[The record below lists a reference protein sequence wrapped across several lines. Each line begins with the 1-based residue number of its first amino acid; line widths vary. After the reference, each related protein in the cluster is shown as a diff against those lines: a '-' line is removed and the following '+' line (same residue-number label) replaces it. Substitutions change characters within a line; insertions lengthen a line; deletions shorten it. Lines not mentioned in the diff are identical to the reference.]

1 MKLTIR
7 NFKKTAF
14 ITFSLA
20 VLLLF
25 SWSSY
30 KVALKLAKY
39 LPAPYQAV
47 LNKAHFKTK
56 TLVANIT
63 DAFYPKTYLHSYSR
77 KKLKQLNL
85 LMSRADINNLQ
96 ADAKKSLE
104 IGYHD
109 KQTAN
114 TQQITLVYDQVQIP
128 TRISFHGGGAN
139 NFIYNKTDYNL
150 KLLDNH
156 SINNINNFNLF
167 NSSIHDW
174 LIPLLAN
181 NLAKNL
187 NLRFNNQEPVVVK
200 LNNKNHGIYILEEKI
215 NQNFLNRRGLT
226 EAKVIKLKDETRLPH
241 RVNPVALN
249 AHHLSG
255 FDFTIANVD
264 PIDDPITLYQLD
276 QFFKAIQS
284 QDVDQIIKFV
294 NLDYLA
300 RYDAYREFLG
310 INHDAA
316 GDNQVFYYQPQD
328 QKFYPVVRNEGDLN
342 RLQLQGGT
350 TLKSFNFYD
359 PHLAD
364 QYDYPRLFLLLHDNS
379 RFRQLKYKYLY
390 QLVSQYPQLKTE
402 FNNLYDQYADI
413 FIYDTSD
420 EASVRNKKKLFK
432 NYLNIIDH
440 NYNLIKKQLEFNQLA
455 VSLINQPGQ
464 VTIEIIPDAV
474 APIEITSFQ
483 LEFDSLPPINI
494 TDTVN
499 QGIIIAKFS
508 DDYDLLST
516 TYSFTIDT
524 PAPVSSMI
532 VKAKNQTTTQPIKS
546 IHTAI
551 ATKE

>member
-1 MKLTIR
+1 MKLTIK
-7 NFKKTAF
+7 NPKKLTLFLLGLIAF
-14 ITFSLA
+14 
-20 VLLLF
+20 LF
-25 SWSSY
+25 LSWSGY
-30 KVALKLAKY
+30 KLALTKAKY
-39 LPAPYQAV
+39 LPLSSRQFLAQ
-47 LNKAHFKTK
+47 AHFQAKEVT
-56 TLVANIT
+56 ANLA
-63 DAFYPKTYLHSYSR
+63 DAFHLKTYLHPYSR

-114 TQQITLVYDQVQIP
+114 TQQITLVYDQTQIP

-139 NFIYNKTDYNL
+139 NYIFNKTDYNL

-167 NSSIHDW
+167 NSSIHNW
-174 LIPLLAN
+174 LTPLLAN

-187 NLRFNNQEPVVVK
+187 NLRFNNQEPVTVK
-200 LNNKNHGIYILEEKI
+200 LNNKYHGIYILEEKI
-215 NQNFLNRRGLT
+215 NQGFLNRRGLT
-226 EAKVIKLKDETRLPH
+226 QAKIIKLKDETRLPH
-241 RVNPVALN
+241 RINPVALN

-255 FDFTIANVD
+255 FDFSIANVD
-264 PIDDPITLYQLD
+264 PIDDPIVLYQLD

-284 QDVDQIIKFV
+284 QNIDQIIKFV

-316 GDNQVFYYQPQD
+316 GDNQIFYYQPQD

-342 RLQLQGGT
+342 RLQRQGGT
-350 TLKSFNFYD
+350 TLKSYNSYNS
-359 PHLAD
+359 HLED
-364 QYDYPRLFLLLHDNS
+364 QYDYPRLFLLLHHNS
-379 RFRQLKYKYLY
+379 QFRQLKYKYLY

-440 NYNLIKKQLEFNQLA
+440 NYNLIKQQLEFNQLA

-474 APIEITSFQ
+474 VPIEITSFQ
-483 LEFDSLPPINI
+483 LEFDNLPPINI
-494 TDTVN
+494 ADTVN
-499 QGIIIAKFS
+499 QEIIIAKFS
-508 DDYDLLST
+508 HDYDLLPT
-516 TYSFTIDT
+516 IYSYTIDA
-524 PAPVSSMI
+524 PAPVTSVI
-532 VKAKNQTTTQPIKS
+532 VKAKNQTTAQPIKS